1 MNLPDWQNP
10 QVLQTNREAP
20 RATLVPFGSRQ
31 TALAGDRG
39 LSPYFRLLN
48 GEWDFLY
55 CEDGATPQMCIR
67 DRGCAR
73 PQNPRP
79 GRSPRRYSPADASAE
94 STACGAALPESR

>member
-10 QVLQTNREAP
+10 QVLQINREAP

-55 CEDGATPQMCIR
+55 CEDGATPPDFEQPDFDGDEWDSIDVPSNWQMYGYDI
-67 DRGCAR
+67 
-73 PQNPRP
+73 P
-79 GRSPRRYSPADASAE
+79 
-94 STACGAALPESR
+94 